1 MTLETPRVLNKCN
14 HQLSFLYPLNSQT
27 IVDYVCSKTQHFHI
41 CFENSFQSTCG
52 YCHRLK
58 YIIPITGDIH
68 IIITQ
73 FMFSFAKSWSKKRSL
88 ISVSLVTW
96 TSSNVIYWAKATE
109 IKAVI
114 WSTLYL
120 KSLPKRKTHHCGGK
134 KKKKKTAI
142 EKTWLPCWYTIQFP
156 ESEGHIWSCLDVSM
170 GQALKGRALF
180 LSVWLGVLSVEDH
193 QQGEWWQPF
202 VELNLTDIKCVWWHR
217 ETESHNGFIFGEI
230 RK

>member
-73 FMFSFAKSWSKKRSL
+73 FMFSFAKSWSKKGSL

-134 KKKKKTAI
+134 KKKKKNSNWENVTSMLIHNPISRKWRAHLI
-142 EKTWLPCWYTIQFP
+142 LFRCVYGPSFERQGSLLK
-156 ESEGHIWSCLDVSM
+156 CLIGSIICGGPPAGWM
-170 GQALKGRALF
+170 MATLCRA
-180 LSVWLGVLSVEDH
+180 
-193 QQGEWWQPF
+193 
-202 VELNLTDIKCVWWHR
+202 
-217 ETESHNGFIFGEI
+217 
-230 RK
+230 